1 MTPAWR
7 GGIRW
12 SLVGAAALALA
23 YAQACSNK
31 PPPRPRPVTPAVVRD
46 VPAPLRGTIGAESS
60 INGAEPTLVSGYGFI
75 VGLRGTGGLPLPPAV
90 QATMERE
97 LGLRGV
103 SRTSGAFRGS
113 PLDSMTPSQV
123 LRSPDTAVVEV
134 WSAIPPGSPEGAR
147 FDVVVRA
154 VNATSLEG
162 GQLWSAELRISAPG
176 QPVAFGGVQA
186 KKLAEA
192 SGAVFVN
199 PFTQAGRGVDAGAV
213 TGRVLDGGR
222 VTDPLQLEI
231 VLDNPS
237 HARAR
242 AIAAAIVSRFPEEPG
257 DGGAIARG
265 RNESSVALRIPHRLR
280 NQPADFL
287 DVVRHMPINV
297 QDPEQVARNAVEGVK
312 REPALAN
319 ELSWMMTSSGPQ
331 GLSAIRELY
340 DWPEPAPR
348 MAALAAGARL
358 NDPVAV
364 DPLLRAARQ
373 SRGIDRLRAIRFVAM
388 IDAGPRVDAGLKPL
402 LGEPDLTVRVAA
414 YEALVDRATKGR
426 LVRLIDQQMARDPGE
441 GPPVS
446 ASHLEVLA
454 QQQFPADDLR
464 GIERRLIEGRFLL
477 DLVPFGDPLI
487 YVTQQGRPRVVL
499 FGAALALNQPSLVSV
514 WDDRLLINAEGSNDS
529 ARVFYRDPQ
538 ATRPIIVES
547 GVGLADVAEVL
558 GRPSRPEEPRAGLG
572 LTFSE
577 VVSALY
583 AVQRAKAVDAAFA
596 TEEDTLR
603 AQILTAT
610 RSSEIRLRPET
621 TRDESRVISLDPGGA
636 TADPAAPAAPERPQ
650 LVPIVPPQQG
660 ASTRR

>member
-1 MTPAWR
+1 MRVNPAWR
-7 GGIRW
+7 A
-12 SLVGAAALALA
+12 SLSIAALACLLVPA
-23 YAQACSNK
+23 GCGS
-31 PPPRPRPVTPAVVRD
+31 PPPKPRTVTPAVVRD
-46 VPAPLRGTIGAESS
+46 VPAPLRGTIGAEST
-60 INGAEPTLVSGYGFI
+60 INGAEPTLVSGYGLV

-103 SRTSGAFRGS
+103 SRTSGAFQGS
-113 PLDSMTPSQV
+113 PLQGMTPSQV

-134 WSAIPPGSPEGAR
+134 WSAIPPGSPDGAR

-162 GQLWSAELRISAPG
+162 GQLWSSDLRISPPG

-199 PFTQAGRGVDAGAV
+199 PFTQAGRGAEAGAV
-213 TGRVLDGGR
+213 TGRVLEGGR
-222 VTDPLQLEI
+222 VTDPLQLEL

-257 DGGAIARG
+257 DGGPIARG
-265 RNESSVALRIPHRLR
+265 RNESSVALRVPRRLR
-280 NQPADFL
+280 EQAADFL
-287 DVVRHMPINV
+287 DIVRAMPINI

-319 ELSWMMTSSGPQ
+319 ELSWMMTSAGPQ
-331 GLSAIRELY
+331 GLNVIRELY

-348 MAALAAGARL
+348 LAALAAGARL

-364 DPLLRAARQ
+364 DPLLRATRQ
-373 SRGIDRLRAIRFVAM
+373 SRGLDRLRAIRFVSM
-388 IDAGPRVDAGLKPL
+388 IDAGPRVDAGLRPL

-426 LVRLIDQQMARDPGE
+426 LVRLIDQQLTRDPSE
-441 GPPVS
+441 GPMIP

-454 QQQFPADDLR
+454 EQQFPADDLR

-477 DLVPFGDPLI
+477 DLVPYGDPLI

-499 FGAALALNQPSLVSV
+499 FGAALSLNQPSIVSV
-514 WDDRLLINAEGSNDS
+514 WDDRLLLDASGDQ
-529 ARVFYRDPQ
+529 ARLFYRETSGSDPRIVQ
-538 ATRPIIVES
+538 APMS
-547 GVGLADVAEVL
+547 LADLTEVM
-558 GRPSRPEEPRAGLG
+558 GRPPRPEDPRPGLG

-583 AVQRAKAVDAAFA
+583 AVQKAKAVDAAFA
-596 TEEDTLR
+596 TEEDSLR

-610 RSSEIRLRPET
+610 RSAEIRLRPET
-621 TRDESRVISLDPGGA
+621 TRDQARVISLDPGGQ
-636 TADPAAPAAPERPQ
+636 ADPDGAAAAPDRPQ
-650 LVPIVPPQQG
+650 LVPIVPPQSQ
-660 ASTRR
+660 SKERSSR